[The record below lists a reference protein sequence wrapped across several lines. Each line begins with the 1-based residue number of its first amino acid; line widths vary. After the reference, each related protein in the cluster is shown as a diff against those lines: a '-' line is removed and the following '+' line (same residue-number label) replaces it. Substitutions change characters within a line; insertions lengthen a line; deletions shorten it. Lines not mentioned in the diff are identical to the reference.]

1 MGSIMACVRSIA
13 SGDLWNETRQQPSLE
28 GVVLVEPEKEEELVC
43 SQPVAVEYSPP
54 IVLETPE

>member
-1 MGSIMACVRSIA
+1 MGSIMSCVRSIA
-13 SGDLWNETRQQPSLE
+13 NGDLFFYSTRQPSPE